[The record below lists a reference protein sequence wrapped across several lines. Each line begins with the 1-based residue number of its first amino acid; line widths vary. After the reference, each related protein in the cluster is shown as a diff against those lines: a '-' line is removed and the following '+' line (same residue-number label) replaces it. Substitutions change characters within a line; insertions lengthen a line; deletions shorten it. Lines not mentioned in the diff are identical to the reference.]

1 MKRFLSILILS
12 AMLLSLI
19 SCGEKNREY
28 DESEVIY
35 AAERLIRRSKI
46 LNEIYW
52 GEGIRYYEDAA
63 FANGKYYPADPE
75 HLLELGFETVDGLKT
90 ITKNTFSAS
99 YSESIFESKLSSSRE
114 EEYFGYARYY
124 QGIDRIMVYSDA
136 ASFLND
142 EVKYLYD
149 TLEAVGSRG
158 EVVFVKL
165 SVEISDGENTQ
176 TRELEVGLI
185 EEEDG
190 WKIDTPTYMSYQ
202 K

>member
-1 MKRFLSILILS
+1 MKKIISVIILL
-12 AMLLSLI
+12 AMVMSLV

-28 DESEVIY
+28 DESEVLI
-35 AAERLIRRSKI
+35 AAERLIRRSGD

-52 GEGIRYYEDAA
+52 GAGIKYYEDAA
-63 FANGKYYPADPE
+63 YSNGYYYPAEPT
-75 HLLELGFETVDGLKT
+75 HLAELGFETIEELKT
-90 ITKNTFSAS
+90 LTRKTFSAEFA
-99 YSESIFESKLSSSRE
+99 ESVFGSKLSSLRE
-114 EEYFGYARYY
+114 DEYFGYARYY
-124 QGIDRIMVYSDA
+124 QGIDRIMVYSKA
-136 ASFLND
+136 EAFLTD

-149 TLEAVGSRG
+149 TLEVVGSRG

-165 SVEISDGENTQ
+165 SAEISDGENVQ

-190 WKIDTPTYMSYQ
+190 WKLDTPTYMSYQ